1 MAKKSPSAAKKTKPT
16 KAKTAAKAPA
26 KAVKKPAGKTVSK
39 PALKPAAKATKPA
52 KKDSIQTE
60 KKGLKPASASV
71 KPNSK
76 VAVGKPASK
85 SVEKLAKAKEVL
97 DIPASK
103 PALMTKKGK
112 AEPVVEVDEEAI
124 AVEAEVTPAKAE
136 KVSKVKPIRIEKGNL
151 EDEKAKWSELFKK
164 YGKDKAIPYKMSD
177 TFPSL
182 SPVQHKVL
190 GWGFILKNDN
200 DRMEVLF
207 ETGIRMLISNYKS

>member
-16 KAKTAAKAPA
+16 KAKAAVKAPA
-26 KAVKKPAGKTVSK
+26 KAVKKPVVKAAAKPADKAVKPVKKAAKTLEKQVAKVAPSTVKMNLKASVGKSSAKMGKPTEVSK
-39 PALKPAAKATKPA
+39 
-52 KKDSIQTE
+52 
-60 KKGLKPASASV
+60 SA
-71 KPNSK
+71 P
-76 VAVGKPASK
+76 
-85 SVEKLAKAKEVL
+85 
-97 DIPASK
+97 SK

-112 AEPVVEVDEEAI
+112 VEPVAEVAEEAAGI
-124 AVEAEVTPAKAE
+124 EAEAAPSKAE

-151 EDEKAKWSELFKK
+151 DDEKAKWNELFKK

-177 TFPSL
+177 TFPTL

>member
-1 MAKKSPSAAKKTKPT
+1 MAKKSPSAAKKIKPT

-26 KAVKKPAGKTVSK
+26 KAVKKPAGKTASK
-39 PALKPAAKATKPA
+39 PVVKPAVKVTKPA
-52 KKDSIQTE
+52 KKDLKQAE
-60 KKGLKPASASV
+60 KKGVKPAAAAV
-71 KPNSK
+71 KSNSK
-76 VAVGKPASK
+76 VAAAKPVLKPLEK
-85 SVEKLAKAKEVL
+85 SAKVKEV
-97 DIPASK
+97 PGTSVSK

-112 AEPVVEVDEEAI
+112 AEPVAEADEEVT
-124 AVEAEVTPAKAE
+124 AVEADAAPAKAE

-151 EDEKAKWSELFKK
+151 DDEKAKWNELFKK
-164 YGKDKAIPYKMSD
+164 YGKDKAIPYKMSE
-177 TFPSL
+177 TFPAL

>member
-16 KAKTAAKAPA
+16 KTKTAVKAPA
-26 KAVKKPAGKTVSK
+26 KAVKKPAVKATAKTATKAAK
-39 PALKPAAKATKPA
+39 PIKKEAKSLTKTAAKPAAKM
-52 KKDSIQTE
+52 
-60 KKGLKPASASV
+60 
-71 KPNSK
+71 NSK
-76 VAVGKPASK
+76 AVAGKAGAKIGKPSEVSK
-85 SVEKLAKAKEVL
+85 LES
-97 DIPASK
+97 SK

-112 AEPVVEVDEEAI
+112 AEPVVEAIDEV
-124 AVEAEVTPAKAE
+124 AVSEAEAAPAKAE

-151 EDEKAKWSELFKK
+151 DDEKAKWNELFKK